1 MFTLTSAAARQ
12 ILQTAEDTGA
22 QTLALR
28 IAARLGAD
36 GAIEC
41 GMGFDEPTDEDLK
54 LDIEGVAIVIA
65 EEHQALLEDTLL
77 DYVEL
82 EAGEFHFIFG
92 DQSSLGDE
100 LLGSDTNF
108 AAASC
113 AAPCGRTKG
122 SANLGSDP
130 KNSCGGCASK
140 AQA

>member
-1 MFTLTSAAARQ
+1 MFSLTSAAAQQ
-12 ILQTAEDTGA
+12 IRQTAQDSGA
-22 QTLALR
+22 QDLALR

-65 EEHQALLEDTLL
+65 EEHQMLLDDTVL

-82 EAGEFHFIFG
+82 EPGEFHFIFG
-92 DQSSLGDE
+92 EAE
-100 LLGSDTNF
+100 LV
-108 AAASC
+108 
-113 AAPCGRTKG
+113 AAPTQ
-122 SANLGSDP
+122 SPTAP
-130 KNSCGGCASK
+130 KTSGCSTGGCSGCASK

>member
-12 ILQTAEDTGA
+12 ILQTAEDSGA
-22 QTLALR
+22 TDLALR

-54 LDIEGVAIVIA
+54 LDIAGVAIVIA
-65 EEHQALLEDTLL
+65 EEHQALLDTTLL

-82 EAGEFHFIFG
+82 EPGEFHFIFA
-92 DQSSLGDE
+92 DQE
-100 LLGSDTNF
+100 LLGADPNNSLNQG
-108 AAASC
+108 AATGGGCS
-113 AAPCGRTKG
+113 GG
-122 SANLGSDP
+122 
-130 KNSCGGCASK
+130 SCGGCASK